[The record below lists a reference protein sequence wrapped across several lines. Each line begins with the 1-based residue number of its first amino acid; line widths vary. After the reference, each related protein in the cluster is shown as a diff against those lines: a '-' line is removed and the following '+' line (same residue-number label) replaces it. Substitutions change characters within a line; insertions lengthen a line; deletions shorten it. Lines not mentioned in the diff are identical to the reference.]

1 MNDRGPAR
9 RAGQPRKKSE
19 NVFKGSSIGFCLRW
33 LWKFDGGFVN
43 GNFADAAASMMFRQ
57 SRINL

>member
-1 MNDRGPAR
+1 MIVVRHGALVSHE
-9 RAGQPRKKSE
+9 KKSE

-33 LWKFDGGFVN
+33 LWEFDGVFVN